1 MLFSTVGGFSIL
13 FLLIYVCISFPPKY
27 FHLSSPGVSAV
38 LQLTLRIIRVL
49 QLRVRDEGCFLRWEV
64 KYISRSG
71 SGSPYLANTN
81 YAVCFQP
88 RWKLCW
94 LKNWEFWAVNAAFI
108 HLFSYFLFFLTQ
120 VWILRTQTLGGY
132 RELHREQQPGGEH
145 GDDDNYDV
153 DETVMMMC

>member
-13 FLLIYVCISFPPKY
+13 CLLIYVCISFSPKY

-108 HLFSYFLFFLTQ
+108 HLFSYFLLKTSVFLD
-120 VWILRTQTLGGY
+120 
-132 RELHREQQPGGEH
+132 PGL
-145 GDDDNYDV
+145 DTV
-153 DETVMMMC
+153 DSDSRRVPGASSWTATWRGTWWRW